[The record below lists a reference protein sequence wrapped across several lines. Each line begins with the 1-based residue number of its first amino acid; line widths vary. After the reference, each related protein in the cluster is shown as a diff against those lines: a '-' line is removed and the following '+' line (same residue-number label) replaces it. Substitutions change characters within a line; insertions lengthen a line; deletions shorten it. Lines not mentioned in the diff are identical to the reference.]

1 MVEYEYKS
9 DWKLI
14 CGTKSQDYALGY
26 ARATKEKGGKKDLYE
41 VVLDDGNVLIIT
53 ERDYRLDWNIVINEG
68 VSIAMKASLEKWITN
83 YHLSMGR

>member
-1 MVEYEYKS
+1 MIEYEYKAA
-9 DWKLI
+9 WKLI

-26 ARATKEKGGKKDLYE
+26 ARATKEKGGKKNLYE
-41 VVLDDGNVLIIT
+41 VVLHDGDVLIIT

-68 VSIAMKASLEKWITN
+68 VSIAMKSSLEKRIAI